1 MYYTDKQQ
9 QKLLEQSREYLEI
22 AKSQQTPS
30 QTWAKQNTEG
40 LRDVIRY
47 HDYRYY
53 VLAEPVL
60 ADPEYDALFKLLQRL
75 EKGYP
80 DLQSAY
86 SPTERIPEG
95 LTEEFPQVAHM
106 VSMLSLDN
114 SYNEADLIDFDRRV
128 KELTGA
134 AEVNYCVEPKFD
146 GAGISLIYE
155 NDYYTRGAT
164 RGNGAVGDDITPN
177 LKVLRSIPMKPAFSQ
192 LGIYKIELRGEVMIN
207 KTNFEALN
215 KQRIEQGQA
224 PLANPRNSAAGALRL
239 QDPKIVANRGLEAF
253 IYDISYAVDKDGND
267 LIGTTIRS
275 RKENIELLHKLGF
288 KAPVQEHTVSSNIQG
303 ILQYCRDWEE
313 RRDDYPF
320 EIDGMVLKVDNQGL
334 QEQLGFT
341 SHHPRWAMAY
351 KFKARQASSTV
362 EEVQFQVG
370 RVGTITPVAKVR
382 PVNIGGATIS
392 SVSLFNEDFIQEK
405 DIREGDQ
412 VLVERAGDVIPY
424 IVKVTP
430 EARKGTEQPVTF
442 PERCPSCQTPV
453 SRPEGEAHYICT
465 NVNCPAQVLE
475 RMGHFVSKAAMDI
488 DGLGSQQLKRFY
500 ELGFL
505 KNIPDIYRLDYQQ
518 LVKLEGFGK
527 KSIENL
533 RNAIEASKNRSL
545 HQLLFGLGI
554 RFVGKTTAKV
564 LAAAVDD
571 IEDLKHW
578 SETDLTALEDVGP
591 VVAGSIAQ
599 FFQNPQNLALIQE
612 LRTLGVKTT
621 ADATD
626 QPVAEASTLKGQTF
640 VLTGTLQQLSRDE
653 AKAAIEQQ
661 GGKVTSSVSSNTSYV
676 VAGDNAGSKLEKARN
691 LGSVSILAEGDF
703 LSLIGQ
709 S

>member
-1 MYYTDKQQ
+1 MYTAEQQ
-9 QKLLEQSREYLEI
+9 QKLLTQSRQYLEV
-22 AKSQQTPS
+22 AKGQQPPS
-30 QTWAKQNTEG
+30 YAWAQQNTER

-60 ADPEYDALFKLLQRL
+60 ADPDYDALFKLLQRL
-75 EKGYP
+75 EHTYP

-128 KELTGA
+128 RALTGA
-134 AEVNYCVEPKFD
+134 TEVNYCVEPKFD

-164 RGNGAVGDDITPN
+164 RGNGAIGDDITPN

-253 IYDISYAVDKDGND
+253 IYDISYAVDQDGND
-267 LIGTTIRS
+267 LLGTTIRS

-288 KAPVQEHTVSSNIQG
+288 KAPIQEHTVSSNIQE

-313 RRDDYPF
+313 KRDDYPF
-320 EIDGMVLKVDNQGL
+320 EIDGMVLKVDDQAL

-362 EEVQFQVG
+362 EDVQFQVG
-370 RVGTITPVAKVR
+370 RVGTITPVGKVK

-405 DIREGDQ
+405 DIRKGDQ

-430 EARKGTEQPVTF
+430 EARNGTEELVTF
-442 PERCPSCQTPV
+442 PDKCPSCQTPI

-475 RMGHFVSKAAMDI
+475 RMGHFVSKGAMDI
-488 DGLGSQQLKRFY
+488 DGLGGQQLKRFY

-505 KNIPDIYRLDYQQ
+505 NTIPDIYRLDYQQ

-578 SETDLTALEDVGP
+578 SEEDLTALEDIGP

-612 LRTLGVKTT
+612 LRALGVKTT
-621 ADATD
+621 AGAAD
-626 QPVAEASTLKGQTF
+626 QPSAEAQPLAGQTF

-653 AKAAIEQQ
+653 AKALIEQQ
-661 GGKVTSSVSSNTSYV
+661 GGKVTSSVSGNTTYV
-676 VAGDNAGSKLEKARN
+676 VAGDNPGSKVEKARS
-691 LGSVSILAEGDF
+691 LEAVSILAETDF

-709 S
+709 A

>member
-1 MYYTDKQQ
+1 MYTDEQQ
-9 QKLLEQSREYLEI
+9 QKLLTQSRQYLEV
-22 AKSQQTPS
+22 AKGQHPPS
-30 QTWAKQNTEG
+30 YEWAQQNTER

-60 ADPEYDALFKLLQRL
+60 ADPDYDALFKLLQRL
-75 EKGYP
+75 EHTYP

-128 KELTGA
+128 RALTGA
-134 AEVNYCVEPKFD
+134 TEVNYCVEPKFD

-164 RGNGAVGDDITPN
+164 RGNGAIGDDITPN

-253 IYDISYAVDKDGND
+253 IYDISYAVDQDGND
-267 LIGTTIRS
+267 LLGTTIRS

-288 KAPVQEHTVSSNIQG
+288 KAPIQEHTVSSNIQE

-313 RRDDYPF
+313 KRDDYPF
-320 EIDGMVLKVDNQGL
+320 EIDGMVLKVDDQAL

-362 EEVQFQVG
+362 EDVQFQVG
-370 RVGTITPVAKVR
+370 RVGTITPVGKVK

-405 DIREGDQ
+405 DIRKGDQ

-430 EARKGTEQPVTF
+430 EARNGTEELVTF
-442 PERCPSCQTPV
+442 PDTCPSCQMPI

-475 RMGHFVSKAAMDI
+475 RMGHFVSKGAMDI
-488 DGLGSQQLKRFY
+488 DGLGGQQLKRFY

-505 KNIPDIYRLDYQQ
+505 NSIPDIYRLDYQQ

-578 SETDLTALEDVGP
+578 SEEDLTALEDIGP

-599 FFQNPQNLALIQE
+599 FFQSPQNLALIQE
-612 LRTLGVKTT
+612 LRALGVKTT
-621 ADATD
+621 ADAAD
-626 QPVAEASTLKGQTF
+626 QPSAEAQPLAGQTF

-653 AKAAIEQQ
+653 AKALIEQQ
-661 GGKVTSSVSSNTSYV
+661 GGKVTSSVSGNTTYV
-676 VAGDNAGSKLEKARN
+676 VAGDNPGSKIEKARS
-691 LGSVSILAEGDF
+691 LEAVSILAETDF

-709 S
+709 A